1 MPTQTQDHWSSQ
13 RYQSAASFVPK
24 LTTTVL
30 SYLDNQPT
38 DRILDIGCG
47 DGQLTSQI
55 AQAAT
60 EGQVL
65 GLDASSSFIA
75 TANQQHSS
83 PNCAYRLQDCTAL
96 SITSDAILDGTWDKV
111 FSNAALHWILRPPT
125 TRATVFHDI
134 HRALKPGGSFVFEMG
149 GKGNVAEIHSAFT
162 AALVHAGLSIEEA
175 REACPWFFPSVAW
188 MRQMLEGVGFE
199 VVKCESEYR
208 PTKLNPEREDG
219 SGGIEGWL
227 RLMGA
232 RFLEAV
238 DGGKREGVLKEVE
251 SGCEEE
257 VGLMTLAL
265 KQIAP
270 FHSRTS
276 SPAMR
281 VDSCQWG
288 LSWSPSGI
296 LRINGLHCRHT
307 GWSLATSNP
316 IRCGRKINDRSVIQS
331 DY

>member
-1 MPTQTQDHWSSQ
+1 MAATNQDHWTSAK
-13 RYQSAASFVPK
+13 YQSAASFVPQ

-30 SYLDNQPT
+30 SYLDIQPT

-55 AQAAT
+55 AQVAT

-65 GLDASSSFIA
+65 GLDASSSFIT
-75 TANQQHSS
+75 TANKLHSS
-83 PNCAYRLQDCTAL
+83 PNCSYRLQDCTAL
-96 SITSDAILDGTWDKV
+96 STTSDAILDGSWDKV

-125 TRATVFHDI
+125 TRQNVFHDI
-134 HRALKPGGSFVFEMG
+134 HRVLKPGGSFVFEMG
-149 GKGNVAEIHSAFT
+149 GKGNVAEIHSSFT

-188 MRQMLEGVGFE
+188 MRQMLGEVGFE

-208 PTKLNPEREDG
+208 PTRLNPEREDG

-238 DGGKREGVLKEVE
+238 DGGKREGVLKEVCDVLE
-251 SGCEEE
+251 
-257 VGLMTLAL
+257 
-265 KQIAP
+265 
-270 FHSRTS
+270 
-276 SPAMR
+276 
-281 VDSCQWG
+281 
-288 LSWSPSGI
+288 
-296 LRINGLHCRHT
+296 
-307 GWSLATSNP
+307 
-316 IRCGRKINDRSVIQS
+316 SVITREEDGS
-331 DY
+331 RWIGYVRLRAVARKK